1 MYGFFF
7 FLTDAINYLIP
18 SSPPHTKFKQNIE
31 ADVPFEENNITIK
44 AHVKVLNKHVR
55 QEKIRIFILKL
66 FRKKENNKVILTTEG
81 SF

>member
-1 MYGFFF
+1 M
-7 FLTDAINYLIP
+7 
-18 SSPPHTKFKQNIE
+18 
-31 ADVPFEENNITIK
+31 TIK
-44 AHVKVLNKHVR
+44 AHVKVLNRHVR